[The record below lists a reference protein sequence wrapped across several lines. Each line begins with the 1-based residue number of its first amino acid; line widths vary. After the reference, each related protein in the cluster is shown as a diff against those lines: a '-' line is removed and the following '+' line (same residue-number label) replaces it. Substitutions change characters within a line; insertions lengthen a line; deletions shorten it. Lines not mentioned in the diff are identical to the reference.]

1 MIYSMYRNEFDNH
14 LRQNKKF
21 NAYMFYGQSV
31 FLVEHYALKIA
42 RLHGQ
47 NDEIEKLYFDDY
59 DFKYAK
65 DKLLQS
71 SLFSSNNILLIKLEK
86 KVPKKEV
93 EELIEACNI
102 NPDSTVIFSCL
113 GDSDF
118 KTMGN
123 YFSPKTNSV
132 SIRMFSPSNPEA
144 IRLLENEA
152 KGLNINYDISALNH
166 LYFMHKND
174 LSLCMNDLSKLAILD
189 KKITSDEV
197 NTYCFGIGN
206 VSFEDFLNNLI
217 EGNDISED
225 LALLLDEGVN
235 EIYLLTQ
242 VTSFVQQLFMISSY
256 ARAIGAPNP
265 KEILGFIP
273 PKNIWERKSKLAIN
287 IKPEVF
293 QDMLEYLLNIE
304 LEFKTSKID
313 NQNLYLQATLRKFSV
328 LFR

>member
-1 MIYSMYRNEFDNH
+1 MYRNEFDNH
-14 LRQNKKF
+14 LRQNRKF
-21 NAYMFYGQSV
+21 NAYMFYGQST
-31 FLVEHYALKIA
+31 FLVEHYALKVA
-42 RLHGQ
+42 KLHGQ
-47 NDEIEKLYFDDY
+47 SDEIEKLYFDDY

-71 SLFSSNNILLIKLEK
+71 SLFSSNNILLVKLEK
-86 KVPKKEV
+86 KRPKKEV

-118 KTMGN
+118 KAMGN
-123 YFSPKTNSV
+123 YFSEKTNSV

-144 IRLLENEA
+144 IRLLESEA
-152 KGLNINYDISALNH
+152 KNLNINYEISALNH

-174 LSLCMNDLSKLAILD
+174 LSLCMNDLSKLSILEER
-189 KKITSDEV
+189 ITQEII
-197 NTYCFGIGN
+197 NTHCFGIGN
-206 VSFEDFLNNLI
+206 VSFEEFLNNLI
-217 EGNDISED
+217 EGKDISDD
-225 LALLLDEGVN
+225 LHALLDEGVN

-256 ARAIGAPNP
+256 ARAFGAPNP

-273 PKNIWERKSKLAIN
+273 PKDIWNKKSKLAIN

-293 QDMLEYLLNIE
+293 QDMLEYLLDIE
-304 LEFKTSKID
+304 LEFKSSKID
-313 NQNLYLQATLRKFSV
+313 NQNLYLQACLRKFTV

>member
-1 MIYSMYRNEFDNH
+1 MYRNEFDNH
-14 LRQNKKF
+14 LRQNRKF
-21 NAYMFYGQSV
+21 NAYMFYGQST
-31 FLVEHYALKIA
+31 FLVEHYALKVA
-42 RLHGQ
+42 KLHGQ
-47 NDEIEKLYFDDY
+47 SDEIEKLYFDDY

-86 KVPKKEV
+86 KRPKKEV

-123 YFSPKTNSV
+123 YFSEKTNSV

-144 IRLLENEA
+144 IRLLESEA
-152 KGLNINYDISALNH
+152 KNLNINYEISALNH

-174 LSLCMNDLSKLAILD
+174 LSLCMNDLSKLSILEER
-189 KKITSDEV
+189 ITQEIV
-197 NTYCFGIGN
+197 NTHCFGIGN
-206 VSFEDFLNNLI
+206 VSFEEFLNNLI
-217 EGNDISED
+217 EGKDISDD
-225 LALLLDEGVN
+225 LHALLDEGVN

-256 ARAIGAPNP
+256 ARAFGAPNP
-265 KEILGFIP
+265 KEILGFVP
-273 PKNIWERKSKLAIN
+273 PKDIWNKKSKLAIN

-293 QDMLEYLLNIE
+293 QDMLEYLLDIE

-313 NQNLYLQATLRKFSV
+313 NQNLYLQACLRKFTV